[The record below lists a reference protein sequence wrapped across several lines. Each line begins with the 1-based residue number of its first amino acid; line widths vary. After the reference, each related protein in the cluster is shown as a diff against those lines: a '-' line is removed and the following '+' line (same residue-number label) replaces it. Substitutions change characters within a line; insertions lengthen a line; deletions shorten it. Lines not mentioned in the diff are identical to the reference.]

1 MRATLLFS
9 LFLFGLSVVGQDTRI
24 TKDFNESFTTK
35 DIRLLEIENKY
46 GDVIINTWKYDS
58 VKIVVAV
65 EAFGKTQELANR
77 EISKVDVKIRR
88 VGSMITAVTT
98 FEQIKSKGFFGEL
111 LSEIED
117 VSKSFVGNSKLT
129 IDYEV
134 WMPTYMELNL
144 NNKYGDAFVGQL
156 KGNARIT
163 LAHGDLRAD
172 QMLGEIHLDHSF
184 GKHTINLLNNG
195 YLTLRGV
202 TSDISKANKLS
213 FESSSSQIYLGK
225 IDELKLDNRNDKL
238 LVDEAKTVSGNGSFT
253 DLTVKKLSHNS
264 RLDFSYGEIYLD
276 QILKNFEYI
285 RIDGKSTDIN
295 LIINQGSYIKTYI
308 EGDQA
313 QVQSQMILPNSMLTM
328 NRQPLQESDRIS
340 LTGMVG
346 NTQVEV
352 SDLYINTDQGS
363 LIISIEETDMFTNK
377 D

>member
-238 LVDEAKTVSGNGSFT
+238 LVDEAKTVSGKGSFT